1 MRETSKTIINSYYDS
16 ALFASLMQVKINQKE
31 NTSIILSDL
40 KYALSN
46 TADLRSQKCLVKKFT
61 PSGTEIK
68 GFDSIRFEQNLSVK
82 GVITVVEVHVF
93 TPFS

>member
-16 ALFASLMQVKINQKE
+16 ALFASLMQVKNNQKE
-31 NTSIILSDL
+31 NIMLSDL

-46 TADLRSQKCLVKKFT
+46 IPDLRLQKCLVKKFT